1 MRNALPR
8 PGTCS
13 CALSPRP
20 RRRRL
25 TMWCISSG
33 GSNNGSNSSARADLK
48 PASNRLA
55 PLPTPTDVLLR
66 LPRSSAHG
74 HLSRPAFDA
83 TGLRWAGATGDK
95 RPDPNKAEL
104 GRSMLFALSR
114 FCELTNSHAAIA
126 LRILQER
133 LPTLLQSPLPQDILA
148 PNIALQL
155 FPTTHP
161 HLPTVSGRVAYN
173 AALWTSPIAWNR
185 VPIIG
190 NVKLEILAERMTSEP
205 LTFLPRRPG
214 AIPEQLVVRWCEKR
228 RSADGVT
235 GREPG
240 AIARTLWS
248 GRRAGVDPNKAFT
261 GLFTFDFDLQGR
273 ILTHTIE
280 QAQEGGDWERGVG
293 AKFVGLT
300 DWLLG
305 GMKDPNDTPIPVF
318 ETLKQR
324 REERGAV

>member
-1 MRNALPR
+1 MR
-8 PGTCS
+8 
-13 CALSPRP
+13 
-20 RRRRL
+20 
-25 TMWCISSG
+25 
-33 GSNNGSNSSARADLK
+33 
-48 PASNRLA
+48 
-55 PLPTPTDVLLR
+55 V
-66 LPRSSAHG
+66 
-74 HLSRPAFDA
+74 
-83 TGLRWAGATGDK
+83 
-95 RPDPNKAEL
+95 
-104 GRSMLFALSR
+104 
-114 FCELTNSHAAIA
+114 A

-133 LPTLLQSPLPQDILA
+133 LPTLLQSPLPQEILA

-205 LTFLPRRPG
+205 MTFLPRRPG

-228 RSADGVT
+228 RRANGDR

-240 AIARTLWS
+240 GIAGTLWG
-248 GRRAGVDPNKAFT
+248 GRGGVDPNKAFT
-261 GLFTFDFDLQGR
+261 GLFTFDFDAQGR

-305 GMKDPNDTPIPVF
+305 GMRDPNDTPVPVF
-318 ETLKQR
+318 ENLGKR
-324 REERGAV
+324 RDE